1 MASQIV
7 KVAVSLPKKEFIA
20 QEKARKAL
28 GKSRS
33 AVLSQALSLWLKK
46 LEEEKEI
53 QKYIEGYKK
62 QPETKEEIKEITALS
77 KAAFRSEAWRE

>member
-7 KVAVSLPKKEFIA
+7 KVAISLPKKEFIA

-33 AVLSQALSLWLKK
+33 AVITQALNLWLKK

-53 QKYIEGYKK
+53 QRYIEGYKK
-62 QPETKEEIKEITALS
+62 QPETDEEVEEITNISKEVLMAQEW
-77 KAAFRSEAWRE
+77 KE